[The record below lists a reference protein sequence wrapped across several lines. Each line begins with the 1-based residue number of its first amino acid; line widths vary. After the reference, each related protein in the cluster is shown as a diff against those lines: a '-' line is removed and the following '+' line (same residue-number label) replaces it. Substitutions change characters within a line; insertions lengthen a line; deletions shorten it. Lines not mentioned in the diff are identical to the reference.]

1 MHVHDVHAYYSFL
14 VHHTETLNATNTA
27 TGELSSKVTN
37 TPRLTG
43 LFGLLPLDLR
53 RTARAPTE
61 LLIQEISFSD
71 EQLETS
77 GNRSLQSPWYS
88 LSLVHLARLISKP
101 WWTIFGNLPR
111 RHQTGFHLQHLGTS
125 KSRLCPKSDS
135 DSLRV
140 HGFMLAPHR
149 PWQTFAQDWF
159 DTKTGK
165 QKTLGLCEPIASAFP
180 MCNRRYAHL

>member
-1 MHVHDVHAYYSFL
+1 MMFMHIIPSLFITLRHWMQQTPPLASCLPRSPIHQGWL
-14 VHHTETLNATNTA
+14 VYLVCCLWISGVQLAHP
-27 TGELSSKVTN
+27 LSCWFKRSV
-37 TPRLTG
+37 
-43 LFGLLPLDLR
+43 
-53 RTARAPTE
+53 
-61 LLIQEISFSD
+61 FSD

-165 QKTLGLCEPIASAFP
+165 QKTLGLCDPIASAFP